1 MTDYII
7 ENENS
12 SNHWVYFNVKNNNVL
27 DAGSLNVNGDNK
39 YLFSDCDYT
48 GVDVGPGPNVDVV
61 SLVHEIDMSNNY
73 DTIISTEMFEHDMY
87 YEKSIKNIMRML
99 KIGGLFLFTCA
110 SNGRPEHGTKQHSS
124 GAAPL
129 LLNIAGWCDYYKNL
143 SENDFR
149 KIDDFNNVFPGGLFE
164 YNNISHYLYFH
175 GIKQMDYK

>member
-99 KIGGLFLFTCA
+99 KIGGLFLFT
-110 SNGRPEHGTKQHSS
+110 
-124 GAAPL
+124 
-129 LLNIAGWCDYYKNL
+129 
-143 SENDFR
+143 
-149 KIDDFNNVFPGGLFE
+149 
-164 YNNISHYLYFH
+164 
-175 GIKQMDYK
+175 